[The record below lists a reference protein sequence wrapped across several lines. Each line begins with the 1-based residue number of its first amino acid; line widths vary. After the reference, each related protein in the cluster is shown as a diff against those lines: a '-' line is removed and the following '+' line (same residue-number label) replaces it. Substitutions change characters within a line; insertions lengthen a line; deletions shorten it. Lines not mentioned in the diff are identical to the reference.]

1 MKKRNRKIGKRAP
14 ELKRGKPVRVQ
25 RLVRR
30 LPSRKEWKAITAAA
44 GSPLPANVLWVI
56 NNWRW
61 MCDALQACVQKY
73 ELGGAG
79 FNVARIVI
87 EEIEATHRPPNS
99 VLDDTGDKTGNAN
112 ALDKTT

>member
-1 MKKRNRKIGKRAP
+1 MKRRKAKSGKSGAA
-14 ELKRGKPVRVQ
+14 VRVQ

-30 LPSRKEWKAITAAA
+30 LPTRKEWKAITDAA
-44 GSPLPANVLWVI
+44 GSPLPGNVLWVI

-79 FNVARIVI
+79 YNVARVVI
-87 EEIEATHRPPNS
+87 EEIEATHQPPNRGIS
-99 VLDDTGDKTGNAN
+99 TNPMNKDKLTGQ
-112 ALDKTT
+112 